1 MQAWGLSQSIRRLSK
16 SAGLSLD
23 NTIRRAGR
31 PWSFTHT
38 MTSVAAP
45 VESRRLLRRMLARSG
60 DPHDAIEIDWSTP
73 INLERWFVCP
83 TTTPL
88 YYAPVYRQLS
98 EADQLRYNQLT
109 AVSFNELIAFFES
122 TFAASVLSALD
133 GGALRRDDPELAGA
147 LAQFVAEERLH
158 TLWWR
163 RLSSLSQGRAAG
175 DAAEP
180 IIRVS
185 PTAQRFLAE
194 LTGRPRWFPAVFWV
208 MLALEERSL
217 EISRRCLRMPPVMM
231 EPRYR
236 EVYRK
241 HLEHEAAHVEIDC
254 QLIELHYASRSRAMR
269 RVNATLLR
277 RMIGN
282 YFLPP
287 NRSAVLVLKQLV
299 RERPTLAPLLPQM
312 IAELKAVG
320 HSPAYHE
327 MMYSRSSTPLTF
339 AHFDRFPE
347 MHAMRKV
354 LQSYTPQLE
363 ESRR

>member
-1 MQAWGLSQSIRRLSK
+1 
-16 SAGLSLD
+16 
-23 NTIRRAGR
+23 
-31 PWSFTHT
+31 

-45 VESRRLLRRMLARSG
+45 AESRRLLRRMLARSG
-60 DPHDAIEIDWSTP
+60 DPHDAIEIEWSTP
-73 INLERWFVCP
+73 IDMERWFVCP

-98 EADQLRYNQLT
+98 EADQRRYNQLT

-122 TFAASVLSALD
+122 TFAASVLAALND
-133 GGALRRDDPELAGA
+133 GALRRDDPELARA
-147 LAQFVAEERLH
+147 LEQFVAEERLH

-163 RLSSLSQGRAAG
+163 RLSSLSHASATV
-175 DAAEP
+175 DASEP
-180 IIRVS
+180 IIRIS
-185 PTAQRFLAE
+185 PTAQRFLAK

-217 EISRRCLRMPPVMM
+217 EISHRCLRMPPGMI

-254 QLIELHYASRSRAMR
+254 QLIELHYANRSQAVR
-269 RVNATLLR
+269 RVNAMLLR
-277 RMIGN
+277 RMIAN

-287 NRSAVLVLKQLV
+287 NRSAVLVLRRLV
-299 RERPTLAPLLPQM
+299 RDRPALAPLLPQM

-347 MHAMRKV
+347 MHSMRRILK
-354 LQSYTPQLE
+354 SYTPRPE
-363 ESRR
+363 EPRR